1 MVSPNTMSPGSYEAT
16 RDAAVELA
24 RQVAVIQSRMFKL
37 LLDGAPEQLVRL
49 AHDSLMDKALDEFMF
64 TLMDND
70 ECRIPVPSC
79 N

>member
-1 MVSPNTMSPGSYEAT
+1 MVSPNTPYHGSYEAT
-16 RDAAVELA
+16 RDEAVKFA
-24 RQVAVIQSRMFKL
+24 SQVAVIQSRMLKL

-49 AHDSLMDKALDEFMF
+49 AHDSLMEKAVDEFMF
-64 TLMDND
+64 LLMDND